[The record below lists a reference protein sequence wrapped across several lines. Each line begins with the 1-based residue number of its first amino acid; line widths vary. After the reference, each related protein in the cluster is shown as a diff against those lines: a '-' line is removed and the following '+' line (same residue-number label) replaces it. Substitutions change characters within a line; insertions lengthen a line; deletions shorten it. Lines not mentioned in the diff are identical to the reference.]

1 MVNKLKKYYFSMN
14 LETKKPSKSPQ
25 NGAPILNKLN
35 SDNVTKNVNNALN
48 AYLLLKESTNDCCK
62 TFKSASPPR
71 VIINSLGNSWSKFKT
86 KGEYRPNIMHKSENN
101 IAEIYWFW
109 VFGLLVNIPVTGP
122 VKQVDTAPK

>member
-1 MVNKLKKYYFSMN
+1 MNKLKKYYFSIN

-25 NGAPILNKLN
+25 NGAPILNKVN

-71 VIINSLGNSWSKFKT
+71 VIINSFGNSWSKFKT
-86 KGEYRPNIMHKSENN
+86 KGEYIPNIMHKNENN
-101 IAEIYWFW
+101 IEQVGYEVPYGDKDEIE
-109 VFGLLVNIPVTGP
+109 GLIYYYLKGVC
-122 VKQVDTAPK
+122 

>member
-1 MVNKLKKYYFSMN
+1 MVNKLKKYYFSIN

-35 SDNVTKNVNNALN
+35 LDNVTKNVNNALN

-86 KGEYRPNIMHKSENN
+86 KGEYKTNIIHKNENN
-101 IAEIYWFW
+101 ISELYWFL
-109 VFGLLVNIPVTGP
+109 LLV
-122 VKQVDTAPK
+122 

>member
-1 MVNKLKKYYFSMN
+1 MNKLKKYYFSIN

-25 NGAPILNKLN
+25 NGAPILNKVN
-35 SDNVTKNVNNALN
+35 SDHVTKNVNNALN

-101 IAEIYWFW
+101 IAEIYWFS